1 MADGS
6 IMIETKLS
14 TDKFD
19 KQIVNLEKRIKEEEN
34 KSELKLKAKLQAE
47 DELKRHKQAIFEIE
61 QEYEKTSQQVEHL
74 QSIMS
79 KQSRGISLTPQEFTD
94 LQGSEKIIS
103 NNEKIG
109 ETLDKMYAKEVKL
122 NNAVDRTSLA
132 YKQTKDNVTS
142 YKAKIESI
150 NSQKQ
155 QAQVDQL
162 KNGFNKM
169 NTSVSSSIKHIGR
182 LALGIFSV
190 ASAYRLMS
198 SASSTL
204 GQYDEQYATNL
215 EYIRY
220 LIAQAIAPALKYV
233 VNLASTLLSY
243 LNYILNAWFGITLF
257 SKNSAKNFM
266 NAKNSTGGISKNTG
280 KIKKDL
286 QTTPFDEMNVLSDTS
301 SSGTSG
307 AVAPSID
314 PSLFEGKVPDWL
326 KWIANNKNLILSVM
340 AGVGAG
346 LLAWKLG
353 LDGIKALGIGVLISG
368 IMYTIQSL
376 ISYLNDGSWENFGK
390 IIQGIGVALLGLA
403 IIIGSVPVAVA
414 GAITL
419 IVGTIVKYWE
429 QIKAFLQNG
438 IDWLVSKTD
447 WVKDNFGIV
456 GETIYTIFTSLL
468 QGLLNIFDSL
478 FTAIKGMF
486 DGIIKFIKGVFS
498 GDWKQVWEGIK
509 DIFSSVW
516 NGIKGIVSSV
526 WQYIKSIFNSLV
538 NLVKG
543 IANTIWGVIKILIN
557 LIISGIN
564 VLIRGMNQLSF
575 DAPDW
580 VPGIGGKRWGV
591 NIPQIPRLAKGTIL
605 NAPGRGVPVAGGR
618 ALAGEAGREAYLP
631 LSDTQLLEE
640 LGSTIG
646 KYITINA
653 NITNSMNGRIISR
666 QLQKIQN
673 DSNFAYNS

>member
-1 MADGS
+1 MADGT

-19 KQIVNLEKRIKEEEN
+19 KQIVNLEKKIKDEEN

-61 QEYEKTSQQVEHL
+61 KEYEKTSQQVEHL

-79 KQSRGISLTPQEFTD
+79 KQSQGISLTPQEFTD
-94 LQGSEKIIS
+94 LQGSEKVIA

-122 NNAVDRTSLA
+122 NNAVDRTTLA
-132 YKQTKDNVTS
+132 YEQTKDNVAS
-142 YKAKIESI
+142 YKTKIESV
-150 NSQKQ
+150 NMQKQ

-198 SASSTL
+198 AASSTL
-204 GQYDEQYATNL
+204 GQYDKQYATNL

-266 NAKNSTGGISKNTG
+266 KAKNSTGGISKNTG

-307 AVAPSID
+307 GAGGGAPSID
-314 PSLFEGKVPDWL
+314 PSLLKGEVPDWL
-326 KWIANNKNLILSVM
+326 KWLAGNKDLILAVM
-340 AGVGAG
+340 AGVVSG
-346 LLAWKLG
+346 LFAWKLG
-353 LDGIKALGIGVLISG
+353 LSEIKALGIGMIVAGIVGLIES
-368 IMYTIQSL
+368 IID
-376 ISYLNDGSWENFGK
+376 YLKDPSWENFGK
-390 IIQGIGVALLGLA
+390 IISNIGLIIMGVGVIISSVLGTVVGMPV
-403 IIIGSVPVAVA
+403 IIA
-414 GAITL
+414 GAIVL
-419 IVGTIVKYWE
+419 IVGIIVKYWE
-429 QIKAFLQNG
+429 QIKAFLQKG
-438 IDWLVSKTD
+438 IDWLIDKSDWIHQMFGDKIGDIYDFIVDILQDTLNSFDGLFKGIKT
-447 WVKDNFGIV
+447 I
-456 GETIYTIFTSLL
+456 
-468 QGLLNIFDSL
+468 
-478 FTAIKGMF
+478 F
-486 DGIIKFIKGVFS
+486 DGIIKLVKGVFTR
-498 GDWKQVWEGIK
+498 DWKTAWEGLKQIT
-509 DIFSSVW
+509 
-516 NGIKGIVSSV
+516 KGV
-526 WQYIKSIFNSLV
+526 FDSLWA
-538 NLVKG
+538 
-543 IANTIWGVIKILIN
+543 IAKWPLNM
-557 LIISGIN
+557 IISGLN
-564 VLIRGMNQLSF
+564 TLIRGANRIKF
-575 DAPDW
+575 NVPDW
-580 VPGIGGKRWGV
+580 VPGIGGKQFGF
-591 NIPQIPRLAKGTIL
+591 NIPQIPKLAKGTIL

-653 NITNSMNGRIISR
+653 NITNTMNRKSYFKTITTN
-666 QLQKIQN
+666 KK
-673 DSNFAYNS
+673 

>member
-6 IMIETKLS
+6 IMIETQLS

-19 KQIVNLEKRIKEEEN
+19 KQIVNLEKKIKDEEN

-61 QEYEKTSQQVEHL
+61 KEYEKTSQQVEHL

-79 KQSRGISLTPQEFTD
+79 KQSQGIYLTPQEFTD
-94 LQGSEKIIS
+94 LQGSEKVIA

-122 NNAVDRTSLA
+122 NNAVDRTTLA

-142 YKAKIESI
+142 YKAKIESVKL
-150 NSQKQ
+150 QKQ
-155 QAQVDQL
+155 QAQVDQI
-162 KNGFNKM
+162 KDGFKKM

-182 LALGIFSV
+182 LALGILSV

-220 LIAQAIAPALKYV
+220 LIAQTIAPALKYV
-233 VNLASTLLSY
+233 VNLASILLSY
-243 LNYILNAWFGITLF
+243 LNYIAQAWFKVTLF
-257 SKNSAKNFM
+257 SKNSSKNFM
-266 NAKNSTGGISKNTG
+266 KARESTS

-286 QTTPFDEMNVLSDTS
+286 QTTSFDEMNVLSDTS

-314 PSLFEGKVPDWL
+314 PSMLQGEIPDWL
-326 KWIANNKNLILSVM
+326 KWIADNKDLILSVIS
-340 AGVGAG
+340 GVTAG

-353 LDGIKALGIGVLISG
+353 LDGIKALGIGLLITG
-368 IMYTIQSL
+368 IIYTIQSL
-376 ISYLNDGSWENFGK
+376 LEYLKNPSWENFGK
-390 IIQGIGVALLGLA
+390 IIQGIGIA
-403 IIIGSVPVAVA
+403 IIGLGALIGSIPLVVA
-414 GAITL
+414 GAIVL

-429 QIKAFLQNG
+429 QIKSFLQQG
-438 IDWLVSKTD
+438 IDWLKGKSD
-447 WVKDNFGIV
+447 WVHEMFGDGIGDLYDFIV
-456 GETIYTIFTSLL
+456 DIL
-468 QGLLNIFDSL
+468 QDALNMFDGLFSG
-478 FTAIKGMF
+478 IKQIF
-486 DGIIKFIKGVFS
+486 DGIIKIIKGVFT
-498 GDWKQVWEGIK
+498 GDWKQAWEGLKQI
-509 DIFSSVW
+509 
-516 NGIKGIVSSV
+516 
-526 WQYIKSIFNSLV
+526 
-538 NLVKG
+538 VKG
-543 IANTIWGVIKILIN
+543 VFDSLWAIAKWPLNM
-557 LIISGIN
+557 IISGLN
-564 VLIRGMNQLSF
+564 TLIRGANRIHF
-575 DAPDW
+575 NVPDW
-580 VPGIGGKRWGV
+580 VPGIGGKQFGF
-591 NIPQIPRLAKGTIL
+591 NIPQIPKLAKGTIL